1 MKMFKN
7 GMWVQRRVVFKFKI
21 QVKKVRKKSLYM
33 RDCASAEI
41 AVQQADTVRGWTGRR
56 GQRRRSRPELLTLVQ
71 HRVSVKQRQK
81 KVQTGGERRLKGKK
95 DNTQENLVQ
104 TQHNTKEQLH
114 QRRGGTED
122 GDRLRSRD
130 EASCCLGPC
139 VPGIQLTP
147 QMALIWQIK
156 INNNWPSLA
165 KTPWTHQLFVTA
177 AVQPRWESP
186 NDETHW
192 TPECLV
198 LPCTTPGRPTSP
210 PPVFLSTPVSQ
221 PSPLGRPDLRTPAAP
236 GGDLAAPDGPP

>member
-1 MKMFKN
+1 MSSAEGGFQ
-7 GMWVQRRVVFKFKI
+7 VQNTC
-21 QVKKVRKKSLYM
+21 KKSTEKEFIYEGLCFS
-33 RDCASAEI
+33 RDSCAAGRHSERMDRKERTEETVQTRTTYAGAAQSLREAKAE
-41 AVQQADTVRGWTGRR
+41 
-56 GQRRRSRPELLTLVQ
+56 
-71 HRVSVKQRQK
+71 

-104 TQHNTKEQLH
+104 TQHNTKEQLQ

-210 PPVFLSTPVSQ
+210 PPVFPPMPVSQ